1 MDKKPTTHDTKPHVV
16 VLGGGLAGMAAA
28 CYLLDD
34 GYPVTLVER
43 RPYLGGRAFSFFYP
57 FQGLQGQKKGNGTL
71 ASPGTPSDQDQDL
84 EDTDMLPNGFPDVP
98 GCHVD
103 NGQHVFLGCCD
114 YYKSFLNKLGTYDKT
129 VLQPDFRLKVLRVS
143 KDGGKGKAG
152 TLAAAP
158 LIPAPFHMMPSFL
171 AYPHLGIMD
180 KLLVMYGLIRV
191 MFADRFRPQIE
202 QQSFHHWLKG
212 HGQTERAMEYFWNLI
227 IQPSLN
233 DHVKDVSAQMG
244 LMIYQEGVLK
254 TRKSANIGY
263 SKVGLSSLM
272 GEAAMDYIQSKGGQ
286 VLPGVRV
293 TRFILGDEGREGQSG
308 GPGKQ
313 NPRIEG
319 VEVVGGKVIRGDIYL
334 SALPFQAFSSVLPS
348 RLTEDPFFKG
358 AGQLSSSPIV
368 NIHIWYDRQ
377 VMEPSSPPFVA
388 SLDSPLQWVFDK
400 GSILTANG
408 AGGSS
413 AGTVLPG
420 RYICISVS
428 GAWEYINR
436 PKEELRRIFLEAME
450 EAFPKA
456 REARVEELLVV
467 KSDATFRCQPGTSQ
481 FRPPAKTPIDNLV
494 LAGDW
499 TDTGWPSTMEGA
511 VKSGVEAAHVIESR
525 GQGG

>member
-84 EDTDMLPNGFPDVP
+84 EDADVLPNGFPDVP

-114 YYKSFLNKLGTYDKT
+114 YYKSFLDKLGTYDKT

-191 MFADRFRPQIE
+191 MLADRFRSQIE

-233 DHVKDVSAQMG
+233 DHLKDVSAQMG

-293 TRFILGDEGREGQSG
+293 TRFILGDDGREGQSG

-368 NIHIWYDRQ
+368 NIHIWYDRP

-408 AGGSS
+408 PGGSS

>member
-84 EDTDMLPNGFPDVP
+84 EDADVLPNGFPDVP

-103 NGQHVFLGCCD
+103 NGQHVFLSCCD
-114 YYKSFLNKLGTYDKT
+114 YYKSFLDKLGTYDKT

-191 MFADRFRPQIE
+191 MFADRFRSQIE

-233 DHVKDVSAQMG
+233 DHLKDVSAQMG

-293 TRFILGDEGREGQSG
+293 TRFILGDDGREGQSG

-368 NIHIWYDRQ
+368 NIHIWYDRP
-377 VMEPSSPPFVA
+377 VMEPSSPP
-388 SLDSPLQWVFDK
+388 SWPPW
-400 GSILTANG
+400 TAPYS
-408 AGGSS
+408 GSS
-413 AGTVLPG
+413 T
-420 RYICISVS
+420 R
-428 GAWEYINR
+428 
-436 PKEELRRIFLEAME
+436 
-450 EAFPKA
+450 
-456 REARVEELLVV
+456 
-467 KSDATFRCQPGTSQ
+467 
-481 FRPPAKTPIDNLV
+481 
-494 LAGDW
+494 
-499 TDTGWPSTMEGA
+499 
-511 VKSGVEAAHVIESR
+511 AAS
-525 GQGG
+525 

>member
-1 MDKKPTTHDTKPHVV
+1 M

-57 FQGLQGQKKGNGTL
+57 FQGHQGRQDHQGQEKGNGTP
-71 ASPGTPSDQDQDL
+71 ASPGPSSDPDQAPGDA
-84 EDTDMLPNGFPDVP
+84 DMRPTGFPDVP

-114 YYKSFLNKLGTYDKT
+114 YYKRFLDKLGTYDKT
-129 VLQPDFRLKVLRVS
+129 VIQPDFRLKVLRVS

-158 LIPAPFHMMPSFL
+158 FIPAPFHMMPSFL

-180 KLLVMYGLIRV
+180 KLLVVYGLIRV
-191 MFADRFRPQIE
+191 IFANRHRPQIE
-202 QQSFHHWLKG
+202 QQSFHEWLKG
-212 HGQTERAMEYFWNLI
+212 HGQSERAMDYFWNLI

-233 DHVKDVSAQMG
+233 DHLKDVSAQMA
-244 LMIYQEGVLK
+244 LMVYQEGVLK

-272 GEAAMDYIQSKGGQ
+272 GEAAMDYIQSNGGQ

-293 TRFILGDEGREGQSG
+293 TRLILGDEVGAGPSG

-313 NPRIEG
+313 YPRIEG

-334 SALPFQAFSSVLPS
+334 SALPFHAFSAVLPS
-348 RLTEDPFFKG
+348 RLMDDPFFKG

-368 NIHIWYDRQ
+368 NIHIWYDRP

-400 GSILTANG
+400 GSILAANG

-413 AGTVLPG
+413 AETNMPG

-511 VKSGVEAAHVIESR
+511 VKSGVEAANAIR
-525 GQGG
+525 TGNLGG